1 MNILELL
8 KDSISQI
15 VFFSFI
21 PIIWWL
27 LTDRKKENFFSWIG
41 LKKVN
46 GDYKKIFTC
55 IFIFVF
61 SCIISQVFLVPNLL
75 PDNVTI
81 QSSYAGKGSSVLIP
95 ILLFSMINTGLSEEI
110 FFRGFIGK
118 RLCSKFGFTTGNL
131 IQGLLFGILHGAML
145 FIVITPFKALII
157 TPFKALIITIIT
169 GFGGWLLG
177 YTAEKASGGSIIPS
191 CLIHGIG
198 NLILSMLQAFS
209 II

>member
-8 KDSISQI
+8 RGSVFQI
-15 VFFSFI
+15 AFFSFI

-27 LTDRKKENFFSWIG
+27 LTARKKENFFSWIG
-41 LKKVN
+41 LKKVD

-55 IFIFVF
+55 VFIFAF
-61 SCIISQVFLVPNLL
+61 SCIISQVFLVPNLV

-81 QSSYAGKGSSVLIP
+81 QSSYAGKGFSALIP

-110 FFRGFIGK
+110 FFRGFLGK

-131 IQGLLFGILHGAML
+131 IQGLLFGLLHGAML
-145 FIVITPFKALII
+145 FIVI

-191 CLIHGIG
+191 WLIHGIG

>member
-8 KDSISQI
+8 KESISQI

-27 LTDRKKENFFSWIG
+27 LTARKKENFFLWIG
-41 LKKVN
+41 LKKVD

-110 FFRGFIGK
+110 FFRGFLGK

-131 IQGLLFGILHGAML
+131 IQGLLFGLLHGAML
-145 FIVITPFKALII
+145 FIVITPFE
-157 TPFKALIITIIT
+157 ALIITIIT

-191 CLIHGIG
+191 WLIHGIG

>member
-8 KDSISQI
+8 KESLSQI
-15 VFFSFI
+15 IFFSFI
-21 PIIWWL
+21 PFIWWL
-27 LTDRKKENFFSWIG
+27 ITARKKENFFSWIG
-41 LKKVN
+41 IKKVD

-61 SCIISQVFLVPNLL
+61 SCIISQVFLVPNLV

-81 QSSYAGKGSSVLIP
+81 QSSYAGKGISALIP

-110 FFRGFIGK
+110 FFRGFLGK
-118 RLCSKFGFTTGNL
+118 RLCSKFGFTAGNL
-131 IQGLLFGILHGAML
+131 IQGLLFGLLHGAML

-157 TPFKALIITIIT
+157 TLIT

-191 CLIHGIG
+191 WLIHGIG
-198 NLILSMLQAFS
+198 NLILSMLQAFGM
-209 II
+209 I